1 MEQSKEDGD
10 AMQSALTSIASTR
23 AEWLKWSSPL
33 LWRNQICFQFRK
45 IQLRLRWNWMPT
57 RNILHLF
64 QTYRSNSCMIETSHC
79 PSYKF
84 AMGGC
89 QQNILTYSAIRALGG
104 ATKDWFAENP
114 TLCMSSVSEVTVDL
128 SQSEF
133 WCSRPSKEI
142 ATVNISLQLWK
153 QYKRLSLL
161 VETDIIRDQRGIID
175 VGAVL
180 APVFRILSG
189 SIFLAISSFWWGCGY
204 LLIIGPSHWR
214 GDTHQTVREF

>member
-64 QTYRSNSCMIETSHC
+64 QTYRSNSGMIETSHC
-79 PSYKF
+79 PSVYKF

-89 QQNILTYSAIRALGG
+89 QQNILTFSAIRALGG
-104 ATKDWFAENP
+104 ATKDWFAENRYCCNNFVYVVCLRSHRWP
-114 TLCMSSVSEVTVDL
+114 VSVWVLIQDQVKKSQQSTFLSSCENNTKGCL
-128 SQSEF
+128 S
-133 WCSRPSKEI
+133 W
-142 ATVNISLQLWK
+142 L
-153 QYKRLSLL
+153 RL
-161 VETDIIRDQRGIID
+161 
-175 VGAVL
+175 
-180 APVFRILSG
+180 ILSG
-189 SIFLAISSFWWGCGY
+189 IS
-204 LLIIGPSHWR
+204 
-214 GDTHQTVREF
+214 EE

>member
-1 MEQSKEDGD
+1 MPSGWNGP
-10 AMQSALTSIASTR
+10 LH
-23 AEWLKWSSPL
+23 SSGA
-33 LWRNQICFQFRK
+33 IK
-45 IQLRLRWNWMPT
+45 SV
-57 RNILHLF
+57 
-64 QTYRSNSCMIETSHC
+64 SNSEKSSCGFGGIGCRREIFCIYFKHIDRTHSCMIETSHC

-128 SQSEF
+128 SLSEF

-214 GDTHQTVREF
+214 GDSHQTVREF